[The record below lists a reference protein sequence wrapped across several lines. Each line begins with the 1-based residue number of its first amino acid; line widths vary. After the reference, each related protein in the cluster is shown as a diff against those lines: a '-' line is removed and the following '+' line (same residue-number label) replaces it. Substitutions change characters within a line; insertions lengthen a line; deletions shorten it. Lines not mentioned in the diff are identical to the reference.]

1 MAPTSPERIKAIFAE
16 ALERPGSERQAYL
29 EQTCGGDVA
38 LRAEVEALLLA
49 FERAGDFLN
58 APSLDNAAAMSYLP
72 GGPLREGPGTKIGTY
87 KLLQLI
93 GEGGFGSVFMAEQ
106 EFPVRRKVALKIIKL
121 GMDTKQVIAR
131 FEAERQALA
140 MMDHPNIAKV
150 FDAGATESGRPYF
163 VMELVKGEPIT
174 EYADQ
179 NQLNIPERLELFCQV
194 CHAVQH
200 AHQKGVIHRDIK
212 PKNVLVSTQDDSS
225 FAKVIDFGIAKAIS
239 TQLTDK
245 TLFTEFKQL
254 VGTPQYMSP
263 EQAAGTLDID
273 TRTDIYS
280 LGVLLYELLTGT
292 TPFSAEE
299 LRSAAYDEMRRII
312 REDEPPRPSTRLS
325 HSTDTLASVAAQRR
339 AEPKKLDSMVRGDLD
354 WIVMKSLEKNRGRR
368 YGTPGDIAADLRR
381 YLSNEVVLA
390 SPPSVAYQLA
400 KFCRRHKAGVITS
413 GVIAATILAA
423 LVVSSLMYRQE
434 RIARRQSELAAQ
446 QAELA
451 RQNEQAQ
458 KEQAETNFGLARDA
472 VDRLTDIAQ
481 NRLMDPT
488 DLAGVRRDMLEDAA
502 KFYESFAQGHS
513 DDPAVIMEA
522 DRAERRAGI
531 LHYSIGQ
538 PWEAEKHELR
548 AIALVEGL
556 YNAQPNRAEYQTELG
571 NCYIDI
577 GRLYHYELDDAAS
590 AEKAYRHAQDLFR
603 PLFDSA
609 PENHD
614 AQFNMYWGCLGLG
627 TVLTECAR
635 YADALAELKQALK
648 ISEHFAALAPDDMED
663 ADTIAEVRLQMGD
676 CASQMG
682 NYITAEADFRTA
694 IFIQGRLHVAHP
706 EDEWTTYNFTKSEE
720 YLAEM
725 LTDIGRPREAEKL
738 LRESIA
744 EIEPIAQRRS
754 QYLLMA
760 DHLDALE
767 GNLGDSLFAQ
777 GRFAE
782 AHDAYIKTQ
791 DSRRRIYEAHSD
803 HPSRTEGMAALLVFC
818 PDKSVR
824 DPAAAARIARAALQR
839 MPRAQYL
846 WIALGAALYQT
857 GDWQGAIHALQM
869 APQDLGFMRYVLAA
883 AQLKSGQPELA
894 RASFAQ
900 AEQWAA
906 VNAPRFRRER
916 FFAAEARQVMLGN
929 GASPNPWGVTTTM
942 PAASESHP

>member
-1 MAPTSPERIKAIFAE
+1 MPPTAHERLKTIFAE
-16 ALERPGSERQAYL
+16 AIEKVGPDRHSFLDQA
-29 EQTCGGDVA
+29 CGNDA
-38 LRAEVEALLLA
+38 ILRAEVESLLA
-49 FERAGDFLN
+49 AAEQAGEFLQSPTAG
-58 APSLDNAAAMSYLP
+58 APTLTEDT
-72 GGPLREGPGTKIGTY
+72 LREGPGSTIGPY

-106 EFPVRRKVALKIIKL
+106 KQPVRRMVALKIIKL
-121 GMDTKQVIAR
+121 GMDTKQVITR

-150 FDAGATESGRPYF
+150 FDAGATDSGRPYF

-174 EYADQ
+174 EHADQ
-179 NQLNIPERLELFCQV
+179 NQLTIPQRLELFSQV

-200 AHQKGVIHRDIK
+200 AHQKGIIHRDIK
-212 PKNVLVSTQDDSS
+212 PRNVLVSIQDGRS
-225 FAKVIDFGIAKAIS
+225 FAKVIDFGIAKAMS
-239 TQLTDK
+239 AQLTEK

-263 EQAAGTLDID
+263 EQAAGSLDID

-312 REDEPPRPSTRLS
+312 REQEPPKPSTRLS
-325 HSTDTLASVAAQRR
+325 RSTATRASVAALRR
-339 AEPKKLDSMVRGDLD
+339 SEPKKLDSILRGDLD
-354 WIVMKSLEKNRGRR
+354 WIVMKTLEKDRGRR
-368 YGTPGDIAADLRR
+368 YGTPADIAADLGR
-381 YLSNEVVLA
+381 YLGNEVVDA
-390 SPPSVAYQLA
+390 TPPSVAYQLR
-400 KFCRRHKAGVITS
+400 KFYRRHRGAVIT
-413 GVIAATILAA
+413 GTAIVATILAA
-423 LVVSSLMYRQE
+423 LIVSSVMYRQE
-434 RIARRQSELAAQ
+434 RIARQQSELAAQ

-458 KEQAETNFGLARDA
+458 REQAETNFGLACDA
-472 VDRLTDIAQ
+472 VGRLTDIAQ
-481 NRLMDPT
+481 NRLMDAS

-502 KFYESFAQGHS
+502 KFYETFVQARS
-513 DDPAVIMEA
+513 DNPAVILEA
-522 DRAERRAGI
+522 ARANTRAGM
-531 LHYSIGQ
+531 LRYSIGQ
-538 PWEAEKHELR
+538 PWQAETHELR
-548 AIALVEGL
+548 AVALAEGL
-556 YNAQPNRAEYQTELG
+556 YNAQPNRVEYQTELYD
-571 NCYIDI
+571 CYLDL
-577 GRLYHYELDDAAS
+577 GRLYEYELNDNVS
-590 AEKAYRHAQDLFR
+590 AEKVFRRAEDVVR
-603 PLFDSA
+603 PLLDST
-609 PENHD
+609 PEDHD
-614 AQFNMYWGCLGLG
+614 AQFEMFWLCMERAVNDMDCDRDPEALG
-627 TVLTECAR
+627 
-635 YADALAELKQALK
+635 ELKQALG
-648 ISEHFAALAPDDMED
+648 ISQHFAALAPNDTDLAED
-663 ADTIAEVRLQMGD
+663 VAKVRHLMGYH
-676 CASQMG
+676 AARTG
-682 NYITAEADFRTA
+682 AYIEAEADYRTA
-694 IFIQGRLHVAHP
+694 ILIQGRLHIAHP
-706 EDEWTTYNFTKSEE
+706 EDEWNTFNFTKSEE

-725 LTDIGRPREAEKL
+725 LTDIGRPREAETL

-754 QYLLMA
+754 QYQLMA

-767 GNLGDSLFAQ
+767 GNLGDCLFAQ

-791 DSRRRIYEAHSD
+791 DSRRHIYEAHTD
-803 HPSRTEGMAALLVFC
+803 HPSRAEGMIVLLVFC

-824 DPAAAARIARAALQR
+824 DPAAAAGIAQAALQR

-869 APQDLGFMRYVLAA
+869 APEDLGFMRYVLAA

-906 VNAPRFRRER
+906 VNPPRYRRER

-929 GASPNPWGVTTTM
+929 GASPGPWGVTTTM